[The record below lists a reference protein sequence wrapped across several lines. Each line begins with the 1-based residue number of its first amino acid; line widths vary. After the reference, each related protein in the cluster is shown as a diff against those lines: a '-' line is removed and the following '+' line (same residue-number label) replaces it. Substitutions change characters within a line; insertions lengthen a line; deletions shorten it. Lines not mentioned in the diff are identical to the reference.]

1 MTSLNKAKEYLQKGY
16 SICVYKDDEPL
27 LSKGKGISFIAF
39 LARDKVD
46 VRGASVAD
54 KIVGSAA
61 AHIYALLGVKEVYA
75 EVLSVGGQQ
84 ILAEANISCSYDTL
98 ATEIINRQGT
108 GLCPMEQAVF
118 GISNHSKALDAVLN
132 KINELKSK

>member
-84 ILAEANISCSYDTL
+84 ILSCSYDTL

-108 GLCPMEQAVF
+108 GLCPMEQAVL

>member
-75 EVLSVGGQQ
+75 EVLSVGG
-84 ILAEANISCSYDTL
+84 ANISCSYGTL

-108 GLCPMEQAVF
+108 GLCPMEQAVL
-118 GISNHSKALDAVLN
+118 GISDHSKALDAVLN